1 MIDVKKIRED
11 FPMYKNFHPKNGY
24 PLTYLDNAATTL
36 KKRITQVLPLILIA
50 VIMSLLMML
59 M

>member
-24 PLTYLDNAATTL
+24 PLTYLDNAATTF
-36 KKRITQVLPLILIA
+36 KPWEVIKAEEAYYTMFLPR
-50 VIMSLLMML
+50 
-59 M
+59 